1 MKKTKVEMNKP
12 VYLGMVI
19 LDISKTLMYEFW
31 YDYIIPKYS
40 DRVQLCYMD
49 TNNFVIYIIPEDFYK
64 GIANNV
70 ERWFHTSNYDENDE
84 IPLPRGMNKNVI
96 GLFKDELGG
105 KFMKVFVGVRQK
117 IWADLMDDNSEKKNA
132 KGTKK
137 CVIKRALM
145 AENYIDCLF
154 NNKIILKSQQVFR
167 SDKCIHC
174 RN

>member
-1 MKKTKVEMNKP
+1 MKKTEIEMNKP

-19 LDISKTLMYEFW
+19 LDISKTFMYEFW

-49 TNNFVIYIIPEDFYK
+49 TNSFVIYIITEDFYK

-117 IWADLMDDNSEKKNA
+117 IWADLMDDNSKKKNA
-132 KGTKK
+132 KWTKT